1 MLETNII
8 EIIKR
13 RCIWEKALIITGYDS
28 KLFRA
33 DRFRT
38 LICYSDYGNR
48 NSDYGWEIDH
58 IIPVDKGGTNDYGNL
73 EPLNWKNNTT
83 KSNKIL

>member
-1 MLETNII
+1 MSEINIF

-13 RCIWEKALIITGYDS
+13 RIIWEKALIITGYDS

-33 DRFRT
+33 DRFRM
-38 LICYSDYGNR
+38 LICFSEYGNR
-48 NSDYGWEIDH
+48 DSKYGWEIDH
-58 IIPVDKGGTNDYGNL
+58 IIPVDIGGTNDYSNL